1 MSSPCSAS
9 HKSLDSPISH
19 KALYGIEHPL
29 AKGNRKTKS
38 KHKRTTCRPKPVLS
52 QKETSSIVDS
62 VSSTSNPK
70 RERKGAKSANSTAG
84 SVTYSEKKFVSVQH
98 PTSLTVSIKS
108 PSSHSTLAQVDT
120 DSPKS
125 SLKMRKPAT
134 AVAKSFSTA
143 AVSAKT
149 LLAQNPSKSRA
160 NGKGMHKDH
169 SVTFGVK
176 SSTSTSSNLTGSKCS
191 QRLST
196 SDRVA
201 TSTSL
206 LKSSGSELKPAIV
219 GSTHNV
225 CLNRKVTGVNL
236 PPHILTPRRAFESVA
251 ERRGKGGPLTISD
264 IAAGLARF
272 QYRNV
277 IVMSGAG
284 ISTASGIPDFR
295 CVRTCIIWGG
305 SPCYPCL
312 GYIIMT

>member
-1 MSSPCSAS
+1 MSLPCSAS

-19 KALYGIEHPL
+19 KALYGTEHPL
-29 AKGNRKTKS
+29 AKGKRKTKS
-38 KHKRTTCRPKPVLS
+38 KHKKTSLS
-52 QKETSSIVDS
+52 QRETTSVVDS
-62 VSSTSNPK
+62 SSNPK
-70 RERKGAKSANSTAG
+70 RERKGAKSTKSAAG
-84 SVTYSEKKFVSVQH
+84 SITCSEKKFLPTQH
-98 PTSLTVSIKS
+98 QTLLTVSIKS
-108 PSSHSTLAQVDT
+108 PSSHSTLARVDA

-134 AVAKSFSTA
+134 AVVKSFSTA

-149 LLAQNPSKSRA
+149 LLAHNPSKSRV

-176 SSTSTSSNLTGSKCS
+176 SSASTLSNLTGSKCS
-191 QRLST
+191 QHLST
-196 SDRVA
+196 SDKVA

-206 LKSSGSELKPAIV
+206 LKSSGSELKSAIV
-219 GSTHNV
+219 GSTRNV

-236 PPHILTPRRAFESVA
+236 PPHILTPRRAFESAA

-295 CVRTCIIWGG
+295 CVHIYGVLLHVTIA
-305 SPCYPCL
+305 
-312 GYIIMT
+312 